1 MSQGKYGLSADQV
14 AWIEDQLSNDE
25 VSSDEELLGYF
36 VDNGLSLPQ
45 ARGVLVHR
53 QHYLLNIYWVGEG
66 PLYGV

>member
-36 VDNGLSLPQ
+36 VDNGLSLSQ
-45 ARGVLVHR
+45 SQGVVVHR
-53 QHYLLNIYWVGEG
+53 QDYLLNIYWVGEG